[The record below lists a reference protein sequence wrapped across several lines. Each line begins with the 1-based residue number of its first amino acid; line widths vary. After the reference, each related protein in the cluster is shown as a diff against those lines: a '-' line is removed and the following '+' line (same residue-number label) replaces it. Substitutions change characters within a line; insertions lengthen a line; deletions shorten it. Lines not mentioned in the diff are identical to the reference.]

1 MKTNHDVHMH
11 TSLSLCAKEKSLLLE
26 GITEKAKPNSLGL
39 PGFSDHIW
47 DKTITGGDDAF
58 YVAQGNEHV
67 SLIRAML
74 PEKIEGIKV
83 LVGCETEY
91 LGKGLT
97 GMSKK
102 TAGLFDYVLV
112 LTNHNLTGFAKKEK
126 LDTEENR
133 Q

>member
-1 MKTNHDVHMH
+1 M
-11 TSLSLCAKEKSLLLE
+11 S
-26 GITEKAKPNSLGL
+26 P
-39 PGFSDHIW
+39 
-47 DKTITGGDDAF
+47 
-58 YVAQGNEHV
+58 
-67 SLIRAML
+67 IRAML

-133 Q
+133 QIVLKTVPGGSGIRYNHRDMPPLPYPRVYGMGRCNTGIHG